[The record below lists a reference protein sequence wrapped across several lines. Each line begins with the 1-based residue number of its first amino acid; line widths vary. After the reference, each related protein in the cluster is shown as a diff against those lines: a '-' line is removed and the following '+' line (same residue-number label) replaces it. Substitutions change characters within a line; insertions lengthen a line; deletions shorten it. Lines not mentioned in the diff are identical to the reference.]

1 MSKVL
6 FVIDVQNDFCEGG
19 SMGVAGGAAVAA
31 AITNYIKQ
39 HPEYDAV
46 IASRD
51 WHDSHNDNG
60 GHIAWPPAEPNF
72 VESWPPHCISGTEGS
87 EYHPAFDSSLANFH
101 IVKGQGKPSYSIFEG
116 ETPDGESLPHLL
128 DRLSVDDVD
137 VVGIATD
144 YCVLASALDA
154 KHSGRKVRV
163 LADLTAGVA
172 PDSSRAAL
180 VTLRENAVEVVEH

>member
-19 SMGVAGGAAVAA
+19 SMGVAGGAQVAA
-31 AITNYIKQ
+31 NITGYIKQ

-51 WHDSHNDNG
+51 WHDAHNDNG

-72 VESWPPHCISGTEGS
+72 TESWPPHCISGTEGAD
-87 EYHPAFDSSLANFH
+87 YHPNFDSSLVNFH

-116 ETPDGESLPHLL
+116 ETFDGESLPKLL
-128 DRLSVDDVD
+128 DRLAVDEID

-154 KHSGRKVRV
+154 KLSGRNVRV
-163 LADLTAGVA
+163 LAHLTAGVA
-172 PDSSRAAL
+172 PDSSLAAL
-180 VTLRENAVEVVEH
+180 SKLRENAVEVVER